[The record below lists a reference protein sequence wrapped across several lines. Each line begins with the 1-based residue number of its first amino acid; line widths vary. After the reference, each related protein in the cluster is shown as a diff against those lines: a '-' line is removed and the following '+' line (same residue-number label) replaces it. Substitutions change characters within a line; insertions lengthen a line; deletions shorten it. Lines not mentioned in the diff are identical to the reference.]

1 MFERV
6 VSLEVSKAYEEL
18 KDALLKRDCKIV
30 GEVPPRS
37 IAVEQGSLWGLSP
50 KGVKKRVTFD
60 LFPYDSKTRVV
71 SFSSLTS
78 DWIGLSVVGYAL
90 LVVLGSMLGWIA
102 ADLEAYIMARRQSFW
117 GWLAEALGYTGFR
130 EALVM
135 VGLLKVLSIV
145 CFVVLIVGIIVDAYC
160 YAKRDSFSEEV
171 LRSLP

>member
-102 ADLEAYIMARRQSFW
+102 ADLEA
-117 GWLAEALGYTGFR
+117 LGYTGFR